1 MIAEIMAVGTELL
14 MGNIVNTNAQFIA
27 RRLTDMGIFVYYQT
41 VVGDNAGRLK
51 NALNLAFERADIV
64 ITTGGLGP
72 TQDDLTKETGAE
84 YFHKKLILDEKS
96 LESIKCYFAKQGKTT
111 NEGNKKQAYFPEG
124 SMIIPNNHGTAPG
137 CIIEENGKV
146 MIMLPG
152 PPSEVLPMFEE
163 AIVPYLEKFQE
174 CTLVSKVLRVCGIGE
189 GHMAEK
195 INDLI
200 MNENPTVAPYAK
212 EGEVTLRITA
222 RAKNK
227 DEGIKMVKTMED
239 KIREKL
245 GDDVYGE
252 GDTNSLEEVIGRM
265 LIDNNITI
273 STAESCTGGLL
284 SGKLVNYPGISSVF
298 LEGDVTYSNEAKM
311 RNLNVKRETLDRY
324 GAVSCET
331 AVEMAEGIAKKTGT
345 VIGISTTGIA
355 GPAGGTAE
363 KPVGLVYVGLYI
375 DGKTKYKELH
385 LTGDRQKIRSRAV
398 MQSLDFLRRELNRYL
413 KK

>member
-51 NALNLAFERADIV
+51 DALNLAFERADIV

-84 YFHKKLILDEKS
+84 YFHKNLVLDEES
-96 LESIKCYFAKQGKTT
+96 LKSIKCYFAKQGKNT

-124 SMIIPNNHGTAPG
+124 SIIIPNNHGTAPG

-146 MIMLPG
+146 LIMLPG

-163 AIVPYLEKFQE
+163 AIAPYLEKHQE
-174 CTLVSKVLRVCGIGE
+174 CVLVSKVLRICGIGE

-222 RAKNK
+222 RAKDK
-227 DEGIKMVKTMED
+227 DEGIKMVGQMED
-239 KIREKL
+239 RIREQL

-252 GDTNSLEEVIGRM
+252 GETSLEEVIGKI
-265 LIDNNITI
+265 LVDNNITI

-311 RNLNVKRETLDRY
+311 RNLNVNKKTLDKY
-324 GAVSCET
+324 GAVSKET

-345 VIGISTTGIA
+345 IIGISTTGIA
-355 GPAGGTAE
+355 GPTGGTSE

-385 LTGDRQKIRSRAV
+385 LTGDRQKVRSRAV
-398 MQSLDFLRRELNRYL
+398 MQSLDFLRRELANYI
-413 KK
+413 K

>member
-84 YFHKKLILDEKS
+84 YFHKNLALDEES
-96 LESIKCYFAKQGKTT
+96 LKSIKCYFAKQGKIT

-124 SMIIPNNHGTAPG
+124 SIIIPNNHGTAPG

-146 MIMLPG
+146 LIMLPG

-163 AIVPYLEKFQE
+163 AIAPYLEKHQE
-174 CTLVSKVLRVCGIGE
+174 CVLVSKVLRICGIGE

-222 RAKNK
+222 RSKNSI
-227 DEGIKMVKTMED
+227 EGTKMVEQMED

-245 GDDVYGE
+245 GEDVYGVGE
-252 GDTNSLEEVIGRM
+252 TSLEEVIGK
-265 LIDNNITI
+265 LLVDKNITI

-311 RNLNVKRETLDRY
+311 RNLNVKKETLDKY
-324 GAVSCET
+324 GAVSKET

-345 VIGISTTGIA
+345 MIGISTTGIA
-355 GPAGGTAE
+355 GPTGGTIE

-398 MQSLDFLRRELNRYL
+398 MQSLDFLRRELANYI
-413 KK
+413 K

>member
-84 YFHKKLILDEKS
+84 YFHKNLALDEES
-96 LESIKCYFAKQGKTT
+96 LKSIKCYFAKQGKTT

-124 SMIIPNNHGTAPG
+124 SIIIPNNHGTAPG
-137 CIIEENGKV
+137 CIIEENGKIL
-146 MIMLPG
+146 IMLPG

-163 AIVPYLEKFQE
+163 AIAPYLEKHQE
-174 CTLVSKVLRVCGIGE
+174 CVLVSKVLRICGIGE

-222 RAKNK
+222 RSKNSI
-227 DEGIKMVKTMED
+227 EGTKMVEQMED
-239 KIREKL
+239 RIREEL
-245 GDDVYGE
+245 GEDVYGVGE
-252 GDTNSLEEVIGRM
+252 TSLEEVIGKM
-265 LIDNNITI
+265 LVDNNITI

-311 RNLNVKRETLDRY
+311 RNLNVKKETLDKY
-324 GAVSCET
+324 GAVSKET
-331 AVEMAEGIAKKTGT
+331 AVEMAEGIAQKTGT
-345 VIGISTTGIA
+345 IIGISTTGIA
-355 GPAGGTAE
+355 GPTGGTSE

-398 MQSLDFLRRELNRYL
+398 MQSLDFLRRELANYI
-413 KK
+413 K